1 MQFFNFFLFSPYEL
15 APPPK
20 LRVVSNLV
28 TLNLAF
34 GFHGKFHGKFH
45 GISFS
50 QGSVIL
56 DVLLNPQGL
65 GNRQETALLCLLGQR
80 LWKLVFFSN
89 MNY

>member
-34 GFHGKFHGKFH
+34 GFHGFYHFL
-45 GISFS
+45 FT
-50 QGSVIL
+50 
-56 DVLLNPQGL
+56 GL
-65 GNRQETALLCLLGQR
+65 SNTGRITEPSRTWKPPRDCTALPVGT
-80 LWKLVFFSN
+80 KVVETGVFF
-89 MNY
+89 